1 MVLQVEVA
9 ELASD
14 SLFEAANY
22 IAVKFGEP
30 RAALELLEK
39 FDEFVDRVS
48 DFPDIYPLCVDE
60 TLAGCGIRKALI
72 KNYVALYEILDE
84 KIFVIG
90 FFHQSQDYARLV

>member
-1 MVLQVEVA
+1 MQVEVA

-14 SLFEAANY
+14 SLLNAASY

-30 RAALELLEK
+30 RAALALLEE
-39 FDEFVDRVS
+39 FDEFVERVS
-48 DFPDIYPLCVDE
+48 DFPDIYPLCADE
-60 TLAGCGIRKALI
+60 TLADRGIRKALI

-90 FFHQSQDYARLV
+90 FFHQSQDYAKLV